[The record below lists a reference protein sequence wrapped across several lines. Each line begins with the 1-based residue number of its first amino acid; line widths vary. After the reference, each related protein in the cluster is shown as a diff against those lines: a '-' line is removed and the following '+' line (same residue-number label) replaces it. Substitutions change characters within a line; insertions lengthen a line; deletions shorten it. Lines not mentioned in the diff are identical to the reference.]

1 MITEQTNKMEE
12 QKVYSQSSEQLF
24 ILDVFED
31 KPTGNFLDI
40 GSYDVFRFSNVRA
53 LYEKGWKGVFVEPQ
67 PENYKA
73 IAEHYKGDPKIEV
86 LNVAIGAESGEI
98 DFYESNGDAV
108 GTTDLDH
115 MKKWSDGGVKY
126 TKIKVKQVSVNE
138 FMHEYCVD
146 VDMLSIDTEATNMVI
161 FRNMPEFVWKQ
172 IRLLVIEH
180 DNCQK
185 EIEDKLTDYGFTK
198 LYENGENI
206 LLAKL

>member
-1 MITEQTNKMEE
+1 MPW
-12 QKVYSQSSEQLF
+12 SQNSESAF
-24 ILDVFED
+24 VIDYFSD
-31 KPTGNFLDI
+31 TPTGKFMDI
-40 GSYDVFRFSNVRA
+40 GSYDVFRFSNVRD
-53 LYEKGWKGVFVEPQ
+53 LYEKGGWFGIMVEPA
-67 PENYKA
+67 PANFRA
-73 IAEHYKGDPKIEV
+73 IADHYKDEPRIEV

-180 DNCQK
+180 DGFQK
-185 EIEDKLTDYGFTK
+185 EIEDKLTDYGFIK
-198 LYENGENI
+198 LYENGENL

>member
-1 MITEQTNKMEE
+1 MAEK
-12 QKVYSQSSEQLF
+12 YSQSDEQLY
-24 ILDVFED
+24 ILDYFLD
-31 KPTGNFLDI
+31 KSDGKFLDI
-40 GSYDVFRFSNVRA
+40 GAFHVFKFSNVRA
-53 LYEKGWKGVFVEPQ
+53 LYEKGFSGVLVEPQ
-67 PENYKA
+67 PENYFA
-73 IAEHYKGDPKIEV
+73 IADHYKNEPRIEV

-98 DFYESNGDAV
+98 DFYESGGDAV

-138 FMHEYCVD
+138 FMHEYCFD

-180 DNCQK
+180 DGFQK